1 MSIEKESCVICEP
14 SKCQLNSSGRNQK
27 KTVYEQRQI
36 VKSLVEILENE
47 KNILEQLEQNENPEE
62 AEIADALVDELLC
75 PISYAFMVDPVVLT
89 SGKTYERNII
99 NSEFERQKEQH
110 PGESLK
116 CPFTLIKQVTDVL
129 TPNMQMRSIT
139 AKFVEKYKGIKHIGP
154 SWTEIRRL
162 CSDYLA
168 EQEPQ
173 KVEERQ
179 CADEQR
185 AEKQRRVEQQKKADE
200 EEFEKQKMELKRRA
214 EYGLEFEEFCLLYG
228 EFFRFYQK
236 TRKPLYTGYANKN
249 HHQREHYTNT
259 EVLRKWEHKNT
270 KLLFTKQISGCL
282 SIFMEYYVRKRGNP
296 QKDH

>member
-1 MSIEKESCVICEP
+1 MSIEKENVGP
-14 SKCQLNSSGRNQK
+14 SKCQWHSSILSGRDQK
-27 KTVYEQRQI
+27 KTLSEQRQI
-36 VKSLVEILENE
+36 VKSLVELLENE

-62 AEIADALVDELLC
+62 AEIANVLVDELLC
-75 PISYAFMVDPVVLT
+75 PISYSFMIDPVVLT

-99 NSEFERQKEQH
+99 NCEFERQKQQH
-110 PGESLK
+110 PEDKLK

-139 AKFVEKYKGIKHIGP
+139 ATFVEKYKDIKHKGP

-162 CSDYLA
+162 CTDYLE
-168 EQEPQ
+168 EQTPQ
-173 KVEERQ
+173 KVKERQ
-179 CADEQR
+179 WADEQR
-185 AEKQRRVEQQKKADE
+185 AENQRRIEELKKADE
-200 EEFEKQKMELKRRA
+200 EEFEKQKMEFKRRA

-249 HHQREHYTNT
+249 KFQRDYHTNI
-259 EVLRKWEHKNT
+259 EVLKKWEQKNT
-270 KLLFTKQISGCL
+270 KLLPIKHISGCL
-282 SIFMEYYVRKRGNP
+282 SVFMEYYIRKWGNF

>member
-14 SKCQLNSSGRNQK
+14 SKCHWHSSGRNQK

>member
-1 MSIEKESCVICEP
+1 MSIEKKSDIVGKQ
-14 SKCQLNSSGRNQK
+14 SKCHWHSSGREQK
-27 KTVYEQRQI
+27 KTLSEQRQI
-36 VKSLVEILENE
+36 VKSLVELLENE
-47 KNILEQLEQNENPEE
+47 KNILEQLEQNENPKE

-99 NSEFERQKEQH
+99 HSEFERQKEQH
-110 PGESLK
+110 PKDNLK

-139 AKFVEKYKGIKHIGP
+139 ATFVEKYKDIKHTGP

-162 CSDYLA
+162 CSDYL
-168 EQEPQ
+168 EEHTPQ
-173 KVEERQ
+173 KNQERQ
-179 CADEQR
+179 CAYEQM
-185 AEKQRRVEQQKKADE
+185 AEKQRLIEEEKKADK

-249 HHQREHYTNT
+249 KFQRDYYTNM
-259 EVLRKWEHKNT
+259 EILKKWQQNT
-270 KLLFTKQISGCL
+270 KLLPSKDISGCL
-282 SIFMEYYVRKRGNP
+282 SIFMEYYVRTAGKMVKN
-296 QKDH
+296 